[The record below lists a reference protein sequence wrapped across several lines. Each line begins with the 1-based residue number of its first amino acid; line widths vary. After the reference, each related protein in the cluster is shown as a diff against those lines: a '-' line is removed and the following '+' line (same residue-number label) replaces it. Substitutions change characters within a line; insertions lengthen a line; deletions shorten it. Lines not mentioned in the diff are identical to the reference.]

1 MEEYQ
6 SEMSGVYSS
15 CINKDTLDE
24 SPMAYKDKTLI
35 MESIGETVDI
45 EFQMKPVY
53 NFKAGGD

>member
-1 MEEYQ
+1 
-6 SEMSGVYSS
+6 
-15 CINKDTLDE
+15 
-24 SPMAYKDKTLI
+24 MAYKDKTLI